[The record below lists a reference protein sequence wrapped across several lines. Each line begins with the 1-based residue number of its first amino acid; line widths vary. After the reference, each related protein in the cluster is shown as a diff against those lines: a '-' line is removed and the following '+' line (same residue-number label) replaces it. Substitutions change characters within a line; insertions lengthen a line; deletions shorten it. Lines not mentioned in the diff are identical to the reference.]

1 MAANEWDGYIYLIC
15 LLLDPF
21 IHETRSIEWVSEWV
35 SVTSPHPAWASLLSF
50 YDEHDVA
57 SHLNWRCSQKDD
69 PAGLTSNLHRYI
81 HTYIHTYHRART
93 LLPVIAVL
101 FTKEQLS
108 IVAQL
113 WKKHTC
119 AVVEWPRIKSNSIT
133 LVPRYYT
140 HSSASSGAL
149 FSDIDFFQRVRGGKA
164 CMRPSLTVLSR
175 LGSKLSTYIEINSI
189 PGECLRPKRTIP
201 RHPWWCVR
209 INQILRDRHG
219 AVLQGDWFLG

>member
-69 PAGLTSNLHRYI
+69 PAGLTSNLHTYLYI
-81 HTYIHTYHRART
+81 PQGKNTSSGHRCT
-93 LLPVIAVL
+93 LYQG
-101 FTKEQLS
+101 T
-108 IVAQL
+108 
-113 WKKHTC
+113 KKHTC

-149 FSDIDFFQRVRGGKA
+149 SSDIDFFQRVRGGKA
-164 CMRPSLTVLSR
+164 CIRPSLTVLSR
-175 LGSKLSTYIEINSI
+175 LCSKLSTYIEINSI
-189 PGECLRPKRTIP
+189 PGECLRPKTTIP

-209 INQILRDRHG
+209 IN
-219 AVLQGDWFLG
+219 